1 MATFP
6 ADVKYAKVDAA
17 ADGDNV
23 IIAAVTGKSIRV
35 LGYVLTHTASLAAT
49 ITIQDTAATPVVH
62 AKLRMT
68 AEGGAVA
75 YAGGL
80 DAPAFQTAA
89 GTGVEIN
96 NPGTGSDTFG
106 HMVYVEI

>member
-1 MATFP
+1 MATYP

-23 IIAAVTGKSIRV
+23 IIAAVTGKKIRV
-35 LGYVLTHTASLAAT
+35 LGYALTGTSTAGAT
-49 ITIQDTAATPVVH
+49 ITIQDTATTPVVH
-62 AKLRMT
+62 AKL
-68 AEGGAVA
+68 AIANNGGVS

-80 DAPAFQTAA
+80 AAPAFETAA

-96 NPGTGSDTFG
+96 NPGTGPDTFG